1 MSKKLQISQK
11 ERVLNTFRTNP
22 VFRFSVDKAVALHMR
37 AHGRS
42 DPFAGRRI
50 RAHIMQGLE
59 LPSEII
65 ESAQA
70 VLNARD
76 DKFAYLA

>member
-1 MSKKLQISQK
+1 
-11 ERVLNTFRTNP
+11 
-22 VFRFSVDKAVALHMR
+22 LHTR

-59 LPSEII
+59 IPSEVIA
-65 ESAQA
+65 SAQT
-70 VLNARD
+70 VLTARD